1 MRNTNKRQGFTIV
14 ELVIVI
20 AVIAILAGVLIPT
33 FSNVIQKAKD
43 SRDQQDALNIYKE
56 QVLALKADNE
66 LEDTNNN
73 GKEEVLVVLRENQT
87 DVKYFLFVDG
97 KCMESTAD
105 APCDIIVTE
114 EGVSQGNNQG
124 GNQEPDSPAV
134 EKTYTLTKVTSVEEL
149 IGKTVYIIS
158 DIEGEKYIAKP
169 YASEGKL
176 DCEIVDNMQNCTE
189 TFLTQYAAWV
199 FEKNDETSTW
209 KIHQGNKKLRCGSEN
224 GQIKTKVS
232 DGDFEDWVISI
243 DSSSGL
249 ANIQLAVSEPT
260 YTLLFRKN
268 DDNGDRCIKHYS
280 SSNVTN
286 PEYVLPSLYIA
297 VENN

>member
-66 LEDTNNN
+66 LKDTNNS

-105 APCDIIVTE
+105 ASCDIIVTE

-124 GNQEPDSPAV
+124 GNQNPDDSGNT
-134 EKTYTLTKVTSVEEL
+134 EKTHTLTKVTDISQLEEGLQVVIGAYDSTDAVESTYLMAVEEHENHYFERIFL
-149 IGKTVYIIS
+149 L
-158 DIEGEKYIAKP
+158 EGEYTNQTV
-169 YASEGKL
+169 SLEGVAIITLEKAGENWRL
-176 DCEIVDNMQNCTE
+176 KIGENAYLSKRYTGNQLTVDEISGESIEWKIEIVENIVNIKSAADTE
-189 TFLTQYAAWV
+189 FSIQYY
-199 FEKNDETSTW
+199 KTN
-209 KIHQGNKKLRCGSEN
+209 NSERFN
-224 GQIKTKVS
+224 
-232 DGDFEDWVISI
+232 
-243 DSSSGL
+243 
-249 ANIQLAVSEPT
+249 A
-260 YTLLFRKN
+260 
-268 DDNGDRCIKHYS
+268 YS
-280 SSNVTN
+280 SSQQSPT
-286 PEYVLPSLYIA
+286 LYI
-297 VENN
+297 VTEN

>member
-56 QVLALKADNE
+56 QVLALKADNA
-66 LEDTNNN
+66 LEDTNKN

-97 KCMESTAD
+97 KCIESTAD
-105 APCDIIVTE
+105 ASCDIIVTE

-169 YASEGKL
+169 YASGGEL

-189 TFLTQYAAWV
+189 TFLTQYATWV
-199 FEKNDETSTW
+199 FEKNDEASTW
-209 KIHQGNKKLRCGSEN
+209 KIHQGNKKLRCGSVD
-224 GQIKTKVS
+224 GQIKTNVS
-232 DGDFEDWVISI
+232 AGDIEDWTISI

-260 YTLLFRKN
+260 NTLLFRKYN
-268 DDNGDRCIKHYS
+268 DDRYIKHYS
-280 SSNVTN
+280 SSNVTK
-286 PEYVLPSLYIA
+286 PGYVLPSLYIA